1 MAGTRRMGPPAA
13 RVRAVSNA
21 GYSSTP
27 GQAGGVAVLPPS
39 PLDLGKTL
47 SGAFRVMKSR
57 LAQLIV
63 LALLPIAVGILLIGA
78 AAVPLVLGIVQMI
91 SNRGQFSGLIV
102 LGVLL
107 IFATVV
113 ITALVNI
120 KAQGMM
126 ALAAHDSATGRPD
139 AGLSDLS
146 SRTRGLVGRVLLFAL
161 MVVGAVLL
169 LYGVMAAVMIG
180 TMLTAINTSSSRGE
194 SAIAAVVGVYL
205 LMMLIMG
212 ALGLLV
218 FYLQIRF
225 LYFIPV
231 LAVEGTGAIDSL
243 RRSWGLT
250 RNNVLRT
257 LGYYLVASLIVG
269 AANTAVSMIGQ
280 VISAAAAPSSSSMS
294 NSSDPAQVLA
304 GLAALAPGLIVMML
318 LSALVGLLAVP
329 FITCVL
335 TVMYADQ
342 VQRAQ
347 LPNGGRGGYG
357 TAYAQPAPPAY
368 PNQGYPNQDQG
379 WPNQGQGWQQPPQ
392 QPGWGQQN
400 PGDQGWGQPPYRG

>member
-1 MAGTRRMGPPAA
+1 M
-13 RVRAVSNA
+13 SNA

-78 AAVPLVLGIVQMI
+78 AAVPLVIGMVQSISWQEFSPLIALG
-91 SNRGQFSGLIV
+91 
-102 LGVLL
+102 GVLV
-107 IFATVV
+107 FACLV
-113 ITALVNI
+113 ITALINV

-126 ALAAHDSATGRPD
+126 ALAAHDSATGRAD
-139 AGLSDLS
+139 AGLADLS
-146 SRTRGLVGRVLLFAL
+146 ARTRGLVGRVLLFYL
-161 MVVGAVLL
+161 LVIGVVVLVYAVI
-169 LYGVMAAVMIG
+169 VAVMLG
-180 TMLTAINTSSSRGE
+180 TMFTAISSSRTGGE
-194 SAIAAVVGVYL
+194 SAIAAVVGVWL
-205 LMMLIMG
+205 LMMAIVG
-212 ALGLLV
+212 AMGLLA

-225 LYFIPV
+225 LYFMPV
-231 LAVEGTGAIDSL
+231 LAVEGAGAIDSL

-257 LGYYLVASLIVG
+257 LGYYLVASLIVS
-269 AANTAVSMIGQ
+269 AANGAVSMLGQ
-280 VISAAAAPSSSSMS
+280 VVSAAMAPSSSQISG
-294 NSSDPAQVLA
+294 SSDPAQVLA
-304 GLAALAPGLIVMML
+304 GLAAMAPGLIIVMLFSML
-318 LSALVGLLAVP
+318 VSLLAVP
-329 FITCVL
+329 FLTCVL

-347 LPNGGRGGYG
+347 LPNGGRGAYG
-357 TAYAQPAPPAY
+357 AACAQPAPPAY
-368 PNQGYPNQDQG
+368 PNQGYPNQG
-379 WPNQGQGWQQPPQ
+379 YPNQGQGWQQPPQ